1 LWIFTL
7 RKLFEKQTAPQVF
20 LWIYAVNK
28 PGGVLD
34 DSKHETAPCSWMW
47 IYNFRQELSSAFLS
61 TPETLLNLLLWIFTL
76 RKLFQK
82 QTAPQVFLWCR

>member
-1 LWIFTL
+1 MAFQ
-7 RKLFEKQTAPQVF
+7 KQTAPQVA
-20 LWIYAVNK
+20 LLIYAFSK

-61 TPETLLNLLLWIFTL
+61 NPET
-76 RKLFQK
+76 
-82 QTAPQVFLWCR
+82 